1 MKTCALNKNYIFT
14 YTTGYRIK
22 ELKKTT
28 VSKSPRKREQKYSLL
43 KAVCF
48 EPNDTHFNI
57 AIFLIKNLQALVD
70 ISTLILFG

>member
-1 MKTCALNKNYIFT
+1 MKTYALNKNYIFT
-14 YTTGYRIK
+14 YATGYRIK
-22 ELKKTT
+22 ELKKNA
-28 VSKSPRKREQKYSLL
+28 VGKSSRKTERKYSLL

-48 EPNDTHFNI
+48 GPNDAHFNI